1 METDGNQVC
10 WCLVKYA
17 KIIQGGHGCAPSWRW
32 LLPLP
37 VPRCESAAW
46 NQRKRSYKTCLRI
59 EPLTIDNFNS
69 TMSSLFP
76 HPAWISKTSGCW
88 ITECLACWWN
98 VLRSCS
104 ALWSLVLRGPTDKKG
119 MLLTP
124 WNLNML
130 NSIYVSRQCI
140 DVSRWKQSFREWVG
154 RVFPFFP
161 KLVKFTSTHACTDFV
176 SQTLHLSVDSD
187 LSRWR
192 RRLGFFCEILRVKSL
207 EPEFS
212 RSVELKALWP
222 SVTAPLG
229 PLTLSALAGSS
240 EVAKRQLSLV
250 LPSIACA
257 CKTFRGPLV
266 FLGGSQCFM
275 MKSYD
280 SISSATSFISIAF
293 IIAFIWGLWALR
305 ALLADSLCWV
315 HGGRFQV
322 ALSPPTSC
330 LRSRC

>member
-1 METDGNQVC
+1 MSRCHRRQNSKINQV
-10 WCLVKYA
+10 
-17 KIIQGGHGCAPSWRW
+17 HGNRWKPGMLMSCEICEDNSRRSWAV
-32 LLPLP
+32 LPPGDGYYHCPCHAVRVQPEIKEKGATRLA
-37 VPRCESAAW
+37 SAL
-46 NQRKRSYKTCLRI
+46 S
-59 EPLTIDNFNS
+59 PLTIDNFNS

-229 PLTLSALAGSS
+229 PLTLSALAGELGSGQAAAVLS
-240 EVAKRQLSLV
+240 VA
-250 LPSIACA
+250 I
-257 CKTFRGPLV
+257 
-266 FLGGSQCFM
+266 
-275 MKSYD
+275 
-280 SISSATSFISIAF
+280 
-293 IIAFIWGLWALR
+293 
-305 ALLADSLCWV
+305 
-315 HGGRFQV
+315 H
-322 ALSPPTSC
+322 C
-330 LRSRC
+330 LRMQNIQGASCISGWLSMFHDEILWFHIFSNKLHFYCIYYCIYLRSLGPPGLIGW